1 MVKSFMTKETD
12 NRFVLIGGT
21 LIDGEGGDP
30 IRDAVVTVAGS
41 RIEFAG
47 PRDSVNIPSDAR
59 IVDVTGKFILPGLID
74 VHVHYQGWM
83 GELFLAH
90 GVTTVKDMGNDV
102 EWISRVAGEIDG
114 GETSGPRIVYVGNGL
129 DAPPPFRE
137 HHVGLGSADAARRA
151 VRLLAEHGASAIKV
165 REKITPGLLEAVCEA
180 AHELGIPVT
189 GHLGHTNARE
199 AAVAGIDGL
208 EHATGVV
215 EATAEHSKP
224 AEPGLNDVQQ
234 FIAELKAFAL
244 IDLEKAEDLIGLLVE
259 RDVALI
265 PTMSTWWRM
274 ASHRREQFAVED
286 AEYTRIPQLR
296 YLPDFIRQFL
306 ATSFIFNVAD
316 ADDSRQIAAGYD
328 KIRRVIRRH
337 AELGGRVLAGS
348 DTIYAVPGLS
358 LIRELVVM
366 TDAGFSPMEAIVIGT
381 RDNARF
387 IGRSESL
394 GTIAAGKIADIVV
407 TAADPLEHITN
418 LQSVEMVFKDGC
430 EVDRNYNPDYG
441 ISTAAPNLTRPLW
454 LERRLQETA

>member
-1 MVKSFMTKETD
+1 MTQETD
-12 NRFVLIGGT
+12 NRMVLLGGA
-21 LIDGEGGDP
+21 LLNGEGGEP
-30 IRDAVVTVAGS
+30 IRDAAVIVVGN
-41 RIEFAG
+41 RIEYAG
-47 PRDSVNIPSDAR
+47 RRDSVNIPSDAR
-59 IVDVTGKFILPGLID
+59 IVNITGKCILPGLID

-83 GELFLAH
+83 GEMFLAH

-102 EWISRVAGEIDG
+102 EWISRVAGEIDR

-137 HHVGLGSADAARRA
+137 HHVGLESADAARRA

-180 AHELGIPVT
+180 AHDLGMPVT

-199 AAVAGIDGL
+199 AALAGIDGL

-215 EATAEHSKP
+215 EATTEHAKP

-244 IDLEKAEDLIGLLVE
+244 IDLYKVEDLLGLLVE

-265 PTMSTWWRM
+265 PTLSTWWRM
-274 ASHRREQFAVED
+274 ASHRREQFAGED
-286 AEYTRIPQLR
+286 AGYTRIAELS

-316 ADDSRQIAAGYD
+316 ADDRKQIAAGYD
-328 KIRRVIRRH
+328 KIRHVIRRH
-337 AELGGRVLAGS
+337 SELGGRVLAGS

-366 TDAGFSPMEAIVIGT
+366 TDAGFTPMEAIVMGT

-387 IGRSESL
+387 IGRSETL

-407 TAADPLEHITN
+407 TAADPLEDITN

-430 EVDRNYNPDYG
+430 EVDRSFHADYG
-441 ISTAAPNLTRPLW
+441 LSTAAPNLTRPLW
-454 LERRLQETA
+454 LERRMQEAS